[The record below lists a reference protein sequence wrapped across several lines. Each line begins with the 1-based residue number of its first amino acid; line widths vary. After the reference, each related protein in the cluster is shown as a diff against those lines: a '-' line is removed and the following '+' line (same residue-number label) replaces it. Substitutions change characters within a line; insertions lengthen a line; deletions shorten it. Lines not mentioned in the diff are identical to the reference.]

1 MPKKQ
6 QPPVGIRYSEPF
18 KLEVVRR
25 WEEGQYS
32 SMSHLLRATGVKS
45 DTTVKS
51 WLVKYG
57 NTNSVPKTMR
67 IETTNEQNELTQAR
81 KKIRE
86 LEAALSQMTMR
97 SLLSDS
103 YLQIACE
110 ELDCDVEVF

>member
-1 MPKKQ
+1 
-6 QPPVGIRYSEPF
+6 
-18 KLEVVRR
+18 
-25 WEEGQYS
+25 
-32 SMSHLLRATGVKS
+32 
-45 DTTVKS
+45 
-51 WLVKYG
+51 
-57 NTNSVPKTMR
+57 MR

-110 ELDCDVEVF
+110 ELDCDVEVFKKKDVTEVSVSQKQQAKEKATKWA